1 MEKLGFEIDVHRA
14 SEVGRRSLRVEGL
27 KVSSI
32 LLTKNHAATQEST
45 SIYQI
50 FGRMRT
56 EREKKKSLAWSVDSR
71 KKIRIHPDVNHNVY
85 VFGPI
90 F

>member
-1 MEKLGFEIDVHRA
+1 MEKLGFRIDVHRA

-56 EREKKKSLAWSVDSR
+56 EREKKKLSLECGFKG
-71 KKIRIHPDVNHNVY
+71 KKSGYIRM
-85 VFGPI
+85 
-90 F
+90 